1 LRTARPPGEH
11 PPPSMA
17 NDRTEKA
24 TPKRR
29 EEARKRG
36 QVARS
41 QEVNVAIGLLAA
53 FGLLAV
59 VGGTTLTSMRE
70 LMAGTLA
77 TAGDPPPITVPE
89 AWSRLTGAMFDAA
102 RMLAPYLAVGAVAG
116 ILASAIQVRPRITP
130 ERLKPRFQVLNPV
143 TGIKKLFSPRSAVGL
158 VKDLL
163 KVALVGVLTYLL
175 VKDAMPSIEGLTGA
189 EPGQILAFVG
199 GFVLKLGFAVA
210 GLYLVIAL
218 GDVLFERFQHERDIR
233 MTKDEVKREAKDQD
247 INPHVRGAIKAR
259 QREMAMRRMMAAVPD
274 ADVVITNPTH
284 YAVALRYARDLP
296 APRVIAKGMDN
307 VAFRIIAVA
316 REHGVTVL
324 QDPPLARSLHAAVEV
339 GDFIPAES
347 FAAVAEILAYVYRV
361 TGREP
366 AAA

>member
-1 LRTARPPGEH
+1 
-11 PPPSMA
+11 MA

-41 QEVNVAIGLLAA
+41 QEVNVAIGLLAT

-59 VGGTTLTSMRE
+59 VGGSTLASLRG
-70 LMAGTLA
+70 LMAGSLS
-77 TAGDPPPITVPE
+77 TAGNPPDLNFSE
-89 AWSRLTGAMFDAA
+89 AWGRMVDGVWFTGRVM
-102 RMLAPYLAVGAVAG
+102 APYLAVGAVAG
-116 ILASAIQVRPRITP
+116 IIASSIQVKPRITL
-130 ERLKPRFQVLNPV
+130 EVLKPRFQVLNPI
-143 TGIKKLFSPRSAVGL
+143 TGMKKLFSPRSAVGL
-158 VKDLL
+158 VKDLI
-163 KVALVGVLTYLL
+163 KVVLVGVLSYVL
-175 VKDAMPSIEGLTGA
+175 VKNQMPQIEGLTGA
-189 EPGQILAFVG
+189 GPGLILAFVG
-199 GFVLKLGFAVA
+199 QLVLKLGFSVTA
-210 GLYLVIAL
+210 LYLVIAL
-218 GDVLFERFQHERDIR
+218 GDYIFERYQHEKDLR
-233 MTKDEVKREAKDQD
+233 MTKEDVKREAKDQD
-247 INPHVRGAIKAR
+247 INPHIRGAIKAK
-259 QREMAMRRMMAAVPD
+259 QREMAMRRMMAAVPQ

-307 VAFRIIAVA
+307 VAFRIIAIA
-316 REHGVTVL
+316 REAGVTVL
-324 QDPPLARSLHAAVEV
+324 QDPPLARSLHAAAEV